1 MALADHFIDY
11 QWGKTDHK
19 YSGRGGMQF
28 IGTQGGV
35 GDRLLVGREV
45 VVGAHST
52 DEWSF
57 HNIQAVYWTD
67 CLFEVK
73 IFTLG
78 CYVFF

>member
-1 MALADHFIDY
+1 MALADHVIDY

-52 DEWSF
+52 D
-57 HNIQAVYWTD
+57 
-67 CLFEVK
+67 
-73 IFTLG
+73 
-78 CYVFF
+78 